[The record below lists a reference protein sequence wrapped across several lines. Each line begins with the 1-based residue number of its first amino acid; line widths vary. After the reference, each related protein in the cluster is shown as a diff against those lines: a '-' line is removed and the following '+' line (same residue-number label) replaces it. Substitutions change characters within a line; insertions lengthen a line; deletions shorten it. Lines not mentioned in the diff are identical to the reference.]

1 MAQELTLVDSSLQSA
16 TRPDTSA
23 AAQPTDSEA
32 KTVAMPSLQRLGHRA
47 LSLGVANAFDFA
59 TQFLL
64 PVVLTRCLEPNAF
77 GEYRLLWL
85 TAGTIVALAT
95 LCMPPSL
102 YYYLPRSDVHQK
114 RMYVNQTMFF
124 LLCAGLL
131 SGWAVSAWNPWLPD
145 QLRELARHGAI
156 VPTFIV
162 LLIVASLLDV
172 LPTVEERVY
181 WQAKTIVS
189 LAVLRAVALSLA
201 AALTGE
207 LAPVLMVLVA
217 FVAFKVFVLLFYV
230 VRYHGL
236 RGPVLRWR
244 EFVDQLLYA
253 APFGA
258 AGALYGLRTQSDQW
272 VAASLFP
279 LGLFA
284 AFSIAA
290 VLGPLMNL
298 FRQSVNYAFLPIMS
312 RRHAEGDIPGMLELN
327 SRGNVMVGAIVFP
340 LFYFAFV
347 FAEDLITLVYTANYV
362 AAVPVVRIYI
372 LGIAA
377 LVLELSSLTM
387 LLRQAVFV
395 MVLNAAALVL
405 AVALNWYA
413 ATRVGLAGAAMG
425 TVIVMGIDR
434 IVTLWRISRLTG
446 VPIRRLQ
453 DWKTL
458 FLLVLFAAGASLL
471 AWAVTVLY
479 FATSGPV
486 LRMLAGG
493 AVLALSYVAIA
504 ALSGTGRTWLAAVRT
519 QKHGI

>member
-1 MAQELTLVDSSLQSA
+1 MAYDLTLLDTRPQSPTGPDSSSA
-16 TRPDTSA
+16 TPPIDGETETA
-23 AAQPTDSEA
+23 AT
-32 KTVAMPSLQRLGHRA
+32 PSLQRLGHRA

-59 TQFLL
+59 IQFLL
-64 PVVLTRCLEPNAF
+64 PVVLTRCLEPTAF

-85 TAGTIVALAT
+85 TAGTIVAVAT
-95 LCMPPSL
+95 LCMPGSL
-102 YYYLPRSDVHQK
+102 YYYLPRSDVVQK
-114 RMYVNQTMFF
+114 RMYVNQTMVF
-124 LLCAGLL
+124 LLFAGLL
-131 SGWAVSAWNPWLPD
+131 SGWAVSSWNPWLPE
-145 QLRELARHGAI
+145 QLRELTRHGAI
-156 VPTFIV
+156 MPAFIV

-181 WQAKTIVS
+181 WQAKAIVS

-207 LAPVLMVLVA
+207 LAPVLVVLLA
-217 FVAFKVFVLLFYV
+217 FVAFKVIVLLFYV
-230 VRYHGL
+230 MRYHGL

-279 LGLFA
+279 LGMFA

-312 RRHAEGDIPGMLELN
+312 RRHAEGDILSMLQLN

-347 FAEDLITLVYTANYV
+347 FAEDLITLVYTVNYV
-362 AAVPVVRIYI
+362 AAVPVVRVYI
-372 LGIAA
+372 IGIAA
-377 LVLELSSLTM
+377 LVIELSSLTL
-387 LLRQAVFV
+387 LLRQAGFV
-395 MVLNAAALVL
+395 TMVNTVGLVL

-413 ATRVGLAGAAMG
+413 ATTIGLAGAALG
-425 TVIVMGIDR
+425 TVVVMGIDR

-446 VPIRRLQ
+446 VPISKLQ

-458 FLLVLFAAGASLL
+458 LLLALFAAGASLL
-471 AWAVTVLY
+471 AWAVKVFY
-479 FATSGPV
+479 FAHSGPLIRV
-486 LRMLAGG
+486 VAGAA
-493 AVLALSYVAIA
+493 AVASSYVAVTV
-504 ALSGTGRTWLAAVRT
+504 LSGTGRTWLAAVRT
-519 QKHGI
+519 QKHGM

>member
-1 MAQELTLVDSSLQSA
+1 MAHDLTVLDTRLQSPA
-16 TRPDTSA
+16 RPDASVA
-23 AAQPTDSEA
+23 LQPTDSEA
-32 KTVAMPSLQRLGHRA
+32 RTVAIPSLQRLGHRA

-59 TQFLL
+59 IQFLL
-64 PVVLTRCLEPNAF
+64 PVVLTRCLDPAAF

-85 TAGTIVALAT
+85 TAGTIVAVAT
-95 LCMPPSL
+95 LCMPGSL
-102 YYYLPRSDVHQK
+102 YYYLPRSNIDQK
-114 RMYVNQTMFF
+114 RMYVNQTIVF
-124 LLCAGLL
+124 LLVAGLL
-131 SGWAVSAWNPWLPD
+131 SGWAVSSWNPWLPE
-145 QLRELARHGAI
+145 QLRELTRHGAI
-156 VPTFIV
+156 MPAFVV

-181 WQAKTIVS
+181 WQSKAIVS
-189 LAVLRAVALSLA
+189 LAVLRAVGLSLA

-207 LAPVLMVLVA
+207 LMPVLVVLVA
-217 FVAFKVFVLLFYV
+217 FVAFKVIVLLWYV
-230 VRYHGL
+230 FRYHGL
-236 RGPVLRWR
+236 QGPVLRWR
-244 EFVDQLLYA
+244 EFVDQIMYA

-279 LGLFA
+279 LGMFA

-312 RRHAEGDIPGMLELN
+312 RRHAEGDILSMLQLN

-362 AAVPVVRIYI
+362 AAVPVVRVYI
-372 LGIAA
+372 IGIAA
-377 LVLELSSLTM
+377 LVIELSSLTL
-387 LLRQAVFV
+387 LLRQAGFV
-395 MVLNAAALVL
+395 MLVNTVGLVL

-413 ATRVGLAGAAMG
+413 ATQIGLAGAALG
-425 TVIVMGIDR
+425 TVVVMGIDR

-446 VPIRRLQ
+446 VPISKLQ

-458 FLLVLFAAGASLL
+458 LLLALFAAGASLL
-471 AWAVTVLY
+471 AWAVKVFY
-479 FATSGPV
+479 FAHSGPLIRV
-486 LRMLAGG
+486 MAGA
-493 AVLALSYVAIA
+493 AVLASSYVAVA
-504 ALSGTGRTWLAAVRT
+504 VLSGTGRTWLAAVRT
-519 QKHGI
+519 QKHGM